1 MLLFGLTFIFK
12 WLAYERTE
20 KSTNKTIIIGP
31 CITCLNVPEINK
43 VISAEAKL
51 KLMLPACLLQNWKID
66 FGWYVKERKCVC
78 VCVFKMRACKKKR
91 KTNRQTERQRKR
103 WFTYMYFITKT
114 KVKKTIKIFYKSK
127 QEIVN
132 MQIRKQRA
140 LEIMNEIKRDIKWN
154 KTGLRLV
161 LRLL

>member
-1 MLLFGLTFIFK
+1 M
-12 WLAYERTE
+12 
-20 KSTNKTIIIGP
+20 
-31 CITCLNVPEINK
+31 
-43 VISAEAKL
+43 
-51 KLMLPACLLQNWKID
+51 
-66 FGWYVKERKCVC
+66 C

-140 LEIMNEIKRDIKWN
+140 LEIMNEIKRDIK
-154 KTGLRLV
+154 
-161 LRLL
+161 